1 MDAVLCVK
9 GKRIGTGRPLV
20 CVPVMEQTREGI
32 VAEVQRLVQLHVDMV
47 EWRVDAFAGIES
59 LNAIREVLAELA
71 PLVEHTILVYTF
83 RSKQQGGLLE
93 LDAERVYD
101 IHQVA
106 AESHVVDFIDLEMFE
121 TRKPEREIRKLQEM
135 GTHVIAS
142 HHDFDETPEK
152 TVIRMLLE
160 QINESG
166 ADIVKLAL
174 MPQCMQ
180 DVWNLL
186 EETERFHTKY
196 PNRPVITM
204 SMGALGGITRV
215 AGEFDGS
222 CVSFGAGKTASAP
235 GQLEMGK
242 LTEVLD
248 ILHESLK

>member
-1 MDAVLCVK
+1 MK
-9 GKRIGTGRPLV
+9 HIIK
-20 CVPVMEQTREGI
+20 
-32 VAEVQRLVQLHVDMV
+32 
-47 EWRVDAFAGIES
+47 ES
-59 LNAIREVLAELA
+59 
-71 PLVEHTILVYTF
+71 ILVYTF
-83 RSKQQGGLLE
+83 RSKNQGGCKALSTA
-93 LDAERVYD
+93 DIYD

-204 SMGALGGITRV
+204 SMGALGGISRV